1 MEGIKY
7 EFSGQIDNQG
17 TLRLNM
23 VELREMTRQH
33 PNQKV
38 IVTLEI
44 LDGGDVE
51 VMKAWYRNYVLPK
64 VVEAWRELG
73 ENYTTEQVD
82 VGLRSDY
89 TTSCHIPMN
98 NTNAVHVDS
107 VDDLDRERLKRYLDE
122 VTIFAATNLNLAL

>member
-1 MEGIKY
+1 MEGVKH
-7 EFSGQIDNQG
+7 EFSAQIDEHG
-17 TLRLNM
+17 VLRMSMLEFKQAM
-23 VELREMTRQH
+23 KQY
-33 PNQKV
+33 PNKKAV
-38 IVTLEI
+38 VTVEI

-51 VMKAWYRNYVLPK
+51 IMKAWYRNYVLPK